1 MSKPTEAA
9 RAARRSRLMRG
20 ATYASVA
27 VAVGL
32 VIAKAWAWRATDS
45 VSVLSSLADSF
56 LDILASLL
64 TFWAVRFSLS
74 PADLE
79 HRFGHGKS
87 EGLAA
92 LMQSVII
99 SGSALFVGLEAVRRL
114 LAPAALERPV
124 AGMAVIA
131 ASTLVT
137 LALFSWQ
144 RYVSRETGSVA
155 IAADAMHY
163 QSDLLVN
170 VGIVAAVAITAYTG
184 LRWVDPLVGFAVAA
198 YLAWG
203 AWGIAGR
210 SLDILL
216 DREIPDADRDRI
228 RELASR
234 HPKVLGF
241 HDLRTRHGGAGYL
254 VQFHLELDAATSLVE
269 THRILDEVEA
279 WIEAAYPGCEIII
292 HPDPLGFAERRD
304 NFEDATDVAA
314 LTGPGPGASTGARQ
328 GGGGYSTVKR

>member
-1 MSKPTEAA
+1 MSTLPHESNLAHES
-9 RAARRSRLMRG
+9 RNARRARLMRS
-20 ATYASVA
+20 ATYASVGVA
-27 VAVGL
+27 VAL

-56 LDILASLL
+56 LDVLASLL

-74 PADLE
+74 PADVE

-92 LMQSVII
+92 LLQSVII
-99 SGSALFVGLEAVRRL
+99 TGSALFVGFEAVQRL
-114 LAPAALERPV
+114 LAPAPLARPV
-124 AGMAVIA
+124 AGMAVIL
-131 ASTLVT
+131 ASTVVT
-137 LALFSWQ
+137 LALLGWQ

-163 QSDLLVN
+163 RSDLLVN
-170 VGIVAAVAITAYTG
+170 AGVVAAVAVAAFTG
-184 LRWVDPLVGFAVAA
+184 LAWVDPAVGLAVAA

-203 AWGIAGR
+203 AFSIAAT

-216 DREIPDADRDRI
+216 DREIPDADRQRI
-228 RELASR
+228 RELAVG
-234 HPKVLGF
+234 HPQVLGF
-241 HDLRTRHGGAGYL
+241 HDLRTRHGGSGYI
-254 VQFHLELDAATSLVE
+254 VQFHLELEGGTSLVE

-279 WIEAAYPGCEIII
+279 WIEAAYPGCELII

-304 NFEDATDVAA
+304 RFEDNLDLAA
-314 LTGPGPGASTGARQ
+314 LTGPRREVAGRAR
-328 GGGGYSTVKR
+328 

>member
-1 MSKPTEAA
+1 MNNPPNEARKA
-9 RAARRSRLMRG
+9 RRAALMRS

-32 VIAKAWAWRATDS
+32 VIAKTWAWRATDS

-92 LMQSVII
+92 LLQSVII
-99 SGSALFVGLEAVRRL
+99 AGSGLFVGIEAVKRL
-114 LAPAALERPV
+114 LEPAPPERPV

-131 ASTLVT
+131 AATLVT
-137 LALFSWQ
+137 LALYGWQ
-144 RYVSRETGSVA
+144 RYVSRETGSMA

-163 QSDLLVN
+163 RSDLLVN
-170 VGIVAAVAITAYTG
+170 VGVVAAVAVAAFTG
-184 LRWVDPLVGFAVAA
+184 LAWVDPAVGLAVAA

-203 AWGIAGR
+203 AWGIAGH

-216 DREIPDADRDRI
+216 DREIPDADRQRI
-228 RELASR
+228 RELAVR
-234 HPKVLGF
+234 HPRVLGF
-241 HDLRTRHGGAGYL
+241 HDLRTRHGGAGYI
-254 VQFHLELDAATSLVE
+254 VQFHLELDGTTSLVD
-269 THRILDEVEA
+269 THLILDEVEA
-279 WIEAAYPGCEIII
+279 WIEAAYPSCEIII

-304 NFEDATDVAA
+304 RFEDALDEAA
-314 LTGPGPGASTGARQ
+314 IAGPLARPGPG
-328 GGGGYSTVKR
+328 

>member
-1 MSKPTEAA
+1 MSTPSTAT
-9 RAARRSRLMRG
+9 RADRRARLMRS

-32 VIAKAWAWRATDS
+32 VIAKTWAWRATDS

-64 TFWAVRFSLS
+64 TFWAVRFSLE
-74 PADLE
+74 PADVE

-92 LMQSVII
+92 LLQSVII
-99 SGSALFVGLEAVRRL
+99 AGSGLFVGFEAVRRL
-114 LAPAALERPV
+114 LAPAPLERPV
-124 AGMAVIA
+124 AGIAVIL

-137 LALFSWQ
+137 LALLSWQ
-144 RYVSRETGSVA
+144 RYVSRETGSMA
-155 IAADAMHY
+155 IAADAVHY
-163 QSDLLVN
+163 QTDLFVN
-170 VGIVAAVAITAYTG
+170 VSVVAAVAIAAFTG
-184 LRWVDPLVGFAVAA
+184 LAWVDPAVGLVVAA

-203 AWGIAGR
+203 AGSIAAK

-216 DREIPDADRDRI
+216 DREIPDADRQRI
-228 RELASR
+228 RELAVR
-234 HPKVLGF
+234 HPEVLGF
-241 HDLRTRHGGAGYL
+241 HDLRTRHGGSGYI
-254 VQFHLELDAATSLVE
+254 VQFHLELDGQTSLVA

-279 WIEAAYPGCEIII
+279 WIEGAYPGCEIII

-304 NFEDATDVAA
+304 RFEDAVDLAA
-314 LTGPGPGASTGARQ
+314 N
-328 GGGGYSTVKR
+328 

>member
-1 MSKPTEAA
+1 MNSPSSIPRDSR
-9 RAARRSRLMRG
+9 RARLMRS
-20 ATYASVA
+20 ATWASVGVA
-27 VAVGL
+27 VAL
-32 VIAKAWAWRATDS
+32 VIAKTWAWRATDS

-74 PADLE
+74 PADVE

-92 LMQSVII
+92 LLQSVII
-99 SGSALFVGLEAVRRL
+99 TGSGLFVGVQAVQRL
-114 LAPAALERPV
+114 VSPAPLERPV
-124 AGMAVIA
+124 AGMAVIV

-137 LALFSWQ
+137 LVLLAWQ
-144 RYVSRETGSVA
+144 RYVTRETGSMA
-155 IAADAMHY
+155 IAADALHY
-163 QSDLLVN
+163 RTDLFVN
-170 VGIVAAVAITAYTG
+170 LSVVAAVAVAGFTG
-184 LRWVDPLVGFAVAA
+184 LAWVDPAVGMAVAV

-203 AWGIAGR
+203 ALGIAAK

-216 DREIPDADRDRI
+216 DREIPENDRQRI
-228 RELASR
+228 RELAAR

-241 HDLRTRHGGAGYL
+241 HDLRTRHGGSGYI
-254 VQFHLELDAATSLVE
+254 VQFHLELDAGTSLVD

-279 WIEAAYPGCEIII
+279 WIDAAYPGCEIII

-304 NFEDATDVAA
+304 RFEDHLDLA
-314 LTGPGPGASTGARQ
+314 GPRQ
-328 GGGGYSTVKR
+328 A

>member
-1 MSKPTEAA
+1 MSTPSSAT
-9 RAARRSRLMRG
+9 RADRRANLMRS

-32 VIAKAWAWRATDS
+32 VIAKTWAWRATDS

-64 TFWAVRFSLS
+64 TFWAVRFSLE
-74 PADLE
+74 PADVE

-92 LMQSVII
+92 LLQSVII
-99 SGSALFVGLEAVRRL
+99 AGSGLFVGFEAVRRL
-114 LAPAALERPV
+114 LAPAPLERPV
-124 AGMAVIA
+124 AGIAVIL

-137 LALFSWQ
+137 LALLSWQ
-144 RYVSRETGSVA
+144 RYVSRETGSMA
-155 IAADAMHY
+155 IAADAVHY
-163 QSDLLVN
+163 QTDLFVN
-170 VGIVAAVAITAYTG
+170 VSVVAAVAIAAFTG
-184 LRWVDPLVGFAVAA
+184 LAWVDPAVGLVVAA

-203 AWGIAGR
+203 AGSIAAK

-216 DREIPDADRDRI
+216 DREIPDADRQRI
-228 RELASR
+228 RELAVR
-234 HPKVLGF
+234 HPEVLGF
-241 HDLRTRHGGAGYL
+241 HDLRTRHGGSGYI
-254 VQFHLELDAATSLVE
+254 VQFHLELDGQTSLVA

-279 WIEAAYPGCEIII
+279 WIENAYPGCEIII

-304 NFEDATDVAA
+304 RFEDAVDLAA
-314 LTGPGPGASTGARQ
+314 N
-328 GGGGYSTVKR
+328 